1 MGKSTTIKTVDSPKK
16 APAKVMDFNM
26 QRRKSRS
33 RSSSIDSRISIDSRR
48 SISPLDDSRIR
59 RSVSPLDDSRL
70 QNSRLDDSRRSRR
83 SSFDDSR
90 LRSPVSSPLG
100 SKRSSSR
107 SLSPLS
113 PTHETSYTLAAT
125 PGPKKGKGKA
135 TPASKQA
142 KGKVTPSSKTP
153 ATKRGRASPN
163 STPRSTTR
171 SAKKSRVNSPEE
183 KSLKLQLSETL

>member
-1 MGKSTTIKTVDSPKK
+1 MG
-16 APAKVMDFNM
+16 
-26 QRRKSRS
+26 
-33 RSSSIDSRISIDSRR
+33 
-48 SISPLDDSRIR
+48 RIR

-70 QNSRLDDSRRSRR
+70 QNSRLDDSRISRR

-125 PGPKKGKGKA
+125 PGPKKGKGKSTPA
-135 TPASKQA
+135 SKLAKGKVTPASKQA
-142 KGKVTPSSKTP
+142 KGKVTPSAKTP
-153 ATKRGRASPN
+153 ATKRGRASPA

-183 KSLKLQLSETL
+183 KSLKLQLSETLEPASQESLKLQLSETLEAADESPIKKVTRKKRAAVVDSDSE